1 MNIVYSSTTLLN
13 VRPLTVVNG
22 NACYE
27 IEIRDKECPFKH
39 AFVFTPQSTNFIAV
53 KHADNIHI
61 FNVKNDGDFSDEFKA
76 YIDGITPSLRKFYGE
91 RTTAFGEL
99 YRISD
104 EINNGN
110 PYGFVIINPK
120 KPPSDQVIV
129 LDGAKSIVSELN
141 AALQPTCPGFH
152 LNIDYIT
159 SFSVGS
165 TASLYSNVLLNAYVK
180 PPLLLCL
187 MHGDDCVSSI
197 TIKVH
202 ESEISIDSRT
212 NDRYEGR
219 KFNTL
224 LRAVAIMIS
233 KSLSERTERLTSSA
247 ANIISAMLMIKRFN
261 AVSEGGDISKD
272 TPEIDKIIN
281 DYFEHRGGMESYVEL
296 NEANIA
302 NATRVFHETIQ
313 RMNCGPISGGL
324 KRTKRNRKSNEQR
337 KQRKQRKQRNQIK
350 TRKTRKTRK
359 IMKTRK
365 PMKLIIIENDFLT
378 QGAIRTRVCL

>member
-1 MNIVYSSTTLLN
+1 MNIVYSSTRLLN
-13 VRPLTVVNG
+13 VMPLTVVNG
-22 NACYE
+22 NTCYK

-53 KHADNIHI
+53 KHAGNIHI
-61 FNVKNDGDFSDEFKA
+61 FNVKKDGDFPDEFKA
-76 YIDGITPSLRKFYGE
+76 YIDGITPSLMKFYGE
-91 RTTAFGEL
+91 RTTT
-99 YRISD
+99 ISD
-104 EINNGN
+104 EINHGN
-110 PYGFVIINPK
+110 PHGFVIINPK

-129 LDGAKSIVSELN
+129 LDGAKRIVSELN
-141 AALQPTCPGFH
+141 AALQPTCPEFH

-159 SFSVGS
+159 SFPMGS
-165 TASLYSNVLLNAYVK
+165 TASLYSVVHLNAYVK
-180 PPLLLCL
+180 PPLVLCL

-202 ESEISIDSRT
+202 ESEISIDSKT
-212 NDRYEGR
+212 NGRYEGR

-261 AVSEGGDISKD
+261 AVSEGGDLSKD

-281 DYFEHRGGMESYVEL
+281 DYFEHRGSMESYVDL

-302 NATRVFHETIQ
+302 NATAVFHETIQ
-313 RMNCGPISGGL
+313 RMNCGPLAVAGADSGGRINP
-324 KRTKRNRKSNEQR
+324 KR
-337 KQRKQRKQRNQIK
+337 
-350 TRKTRKTRK
+350 RK
-359 IMKTRK
+359 IR
-365 PMKLIIIENDFLT
+365 
-378 QGAIRTRVCL
+378 RTRRRTRSRTMTTRRIRRIS

>member
-39 AFVFTPQSTNFIAV
+39 AFVFTPQTTNFIAV
-53 KHADNIHI
+53 KHAGNIHI
-61 FNVKNDGDFSDEFKA
+61 FNVKNDGDFPDEFKA
-76 YIDGITPSLRKFYGE
+76 YIDGITPSLRDFYGKP
-91 RTTAFGEL
+91 TTAFGEL
-99 YRISD
+99 YRMSY
-104 EINNGN
+104 EINHGN
-110 PYGFVIINPK
+110 PHGFVIITPK
-120 KPPSDQVIV
+120 NPPSDQVIV
-129 LDGAKSIVSELN
+129 LDGAKKIVSELN
-141 AALQPTCPGFH
+141 AALQPTCPEFH

-159 SFSVGS
+159 SYPVGS

-261 AVSEGGDISKD
+261 AVSEGGDIGKSAI
-272 TPEIDKIIN
+272 PPDKLDKVIK
-281 DYFEHRGGMESYVEL
+281 DYFDHNGGIETHVVL
-296 NEANIA
+296 NDVNIA
-302 NATRVFHETIQ
+302 NATAVFHETIQ
-313 RMNCGPISGGL
+313 RMNCTPLSGG
-324 KRTKRNRKSNEQR
+324 RTRKP
-337 KQRKQRKQRNQIK
+337 
-350 TRKTRKTRK
+350 RKTRKTRK
-359 IMKTRK
+359 PRKTRK
-365 PMKLIIIENDFLT
+365 TKRPLNR
-378 QGAIRTRVCL
+378 IRKPIQ